1 MGYIKRKYLRLLK
14 EYLTYF
20 PCVVVLGPRQ
30 CGKTTLLQ
38 ALGEQWTIFDLE
50 RNSDFQIISQD
61 PELFLR
67 MNGNRVAMDEA
78 QRLPELFS
86 ALRVAIDQERG
97 KAGRFILTG
106 SSSPDLRSSIS
117 ESLAGRVGIIEMSPL
132 LLSEIYPSPGGSV
145 LQGLLEPGSFLD
157 NLPSRQSHTDLHQIH
172 EYWFRGG
179 YPEPWL
185 KNDPRFQEL
194 WFEQYVTTYLERDIS
209 QLFPSLNRQRFRLFV
224 QMLAGLSGNILNYSQ
239 VARTLGVSQPTVKEY
254 FEIAHGTYLWRQLAP
269 YEKNVNKRI
278 VKHPKGYLRDSGL
291 LHHLLRIQ
299 EVKQLLSHPN
309 FGFSWEA
316 MVIEEILRGLNCLG
330 VGFDYYYYRTA
341 KGAEIDLIIESKYGL
356 IPIEIKYHQSISLHQ
371 LRGIREFIHEKNCPF
386 GLLINNEEKVRFYD
400 ETLIGLPFSHLI

>member
-1 MGYIKRKYLRLLK
+1 
-14 EYLTYF
+14 
-20 PCVVVLGPRQ
+20 
-30 CGKTTLLQ
+30 
-38 ALGEQWTIFDLE
+38 
-50 RNSDFQIISQD
+50 
-61 PELFLR
+61 
-67 MNGNRVAMDEA
+67 
-78 QRLPELFS
+78 
-86 ALRVAIDQERG
+86 
-97 KAGRFILTG
+97 
-106 SSSPDLRSSIS
+106 
-117 ESLAGRVGIIEMSPL
+117 
-132 LLSEIYPSPGGSV
+132 
-145 LQGLLEPGSFLD
+145 
-157 NLPSRQSHTDLHQIH
+157 
-172 EYWFRGG
+172 
-179 YPEPWL
+179 
-185 KNDPRFQEL
+185 
-194 WFEQYVTTYLERDIS
+194 
-209 QLFPSLNRQRFRLFV
+209 
-224 QMLAGLSGNILNYSQ
+224 MLAGLSGNILNYSQ

-299 EVKQLLSHPN
+299 EVKHLLSHPN

-356 IPIEIKYHQSISLHQ
+356 IPIAIKYHQSISLHQ